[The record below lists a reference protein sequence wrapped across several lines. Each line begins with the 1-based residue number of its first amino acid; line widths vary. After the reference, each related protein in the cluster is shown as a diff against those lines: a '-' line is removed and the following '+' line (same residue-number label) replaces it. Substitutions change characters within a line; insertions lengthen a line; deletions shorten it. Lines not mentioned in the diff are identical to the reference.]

1 MAIPLAP
8 AVVALISVVGVGIFK
23 VVEGDH
29 DRAFFL
35 DPSSPILCGCMEYST
50 NADTLATGLATG
62 VSKAPELLDHRL
74 ALYGAEQRMVF
85 GANTYRAFVRLLA
98 LSTEESE
105 ARDPWVIR
113 MRSLPATMVSTTL
126 EEPSTGRTRPS

>member
-35 DPSSPILCGCMEYST
+35 DPSSPILCRCIE
-50 NADTLATGLATG
+50 
-62 VSKAPELLDHRL
+62 
-74 ALYGAEQRMVF
+74 
-85 GANTYRAFVRLLA
+85 
-98 LSTEESE
+98 
-105 ARDPWVIR
+105 
-113 MRSLPATMVSTTL
+113 
-126 EEPSTGRTRPS
+126 

>member
-62 VSKAPELLDHRL
+62 VSKAP
-74 ALYGAEQRMVF
+74 
-85 GANTYRAFVRLLA
+85 
-98 LSTEESE
+98 SC
-105 ARDPWVIR
+105 
-113 MRSLPATMVSTTL
+113 STTAL
-126 EEPSTGRTRPS
+126 PCTARSSGWSSGPTRIGHSPQCGTRA